1 MKSCSLTM
9 ALTSPGCN
17 SLRRG
22 ICEIL
27 GLPTI
32 DNRQAFFPKG
42 KTLFFAPNE
51 GLRRMESI
59 DWKAGWNR
67 FPGLGRFCKPASLF
81 FSDADPTHA
90 LGSFQLAVRSN
101 GFLRRDQ
108 CQSIR
113 LLQLSATRPIAAI
126 TVSTE
131 GVSQSGGYSLAR
143 RAQSRP

>member
-1 MKSCSLTM
+1 
-9 ALTSPGCN
+9 
-17 SLRRG
+17 
-22 ICEIL
+22 
-27 GLPTI
+27 
-32 DNRQAFFPKG
+32 
-42 KTLFFAPNE
+42 
-51 GLRRMESI
+51 MESI

-126 TVSTE
+126 TVSME
-131 GVSQSGGYSLAR
+131 GVSQSGCYSLAR
-143 RAQSRP
+143 PEWNA